1 MKWISLYFLQISDNV
16 GVCCFIFLSENHTQE
31 PFIWQTCT
39 ICGIMGGTLYFTSL
53 VFLVSQVRVLG
64 LIPLLQQFLS
74 VKAMMWKGSFIQVT
88 RTRNMKGTEHE
99 ICKDYWRC
107 AQVQQRSWSLQEEK
121 KEGFLVVSTE
131 SKALVVS
138 KDWQDASQKSLG
150 NAENRL

>member
-1 MKWISLYFLQISDNV
+1 
-16 GVCCFIFLSENHTQE
+16 
-31 PFIWQTCT
+31 
-39 ICGIMGGTLYFTSL
+39 
-53 VFLVSQVRVLG
+53 
-64 LIPLLQQFLS
+64 
-74 VKAMMWKGSFIQVT
+74 
-88 RTRNMKGTEHE
+88 MKGTEHE